1 MKTHSIEEFQTRM
14 GGARAGS
21 SARRRLLAASAP
33 VDASSPREWR
43 VAQTLRFDRDRVYGE
58 GYAHLGFHGP
68 GGVAYVLGHWAN
80 WVGALDGTGAL
91 AWSAGALP
99 LGGSPLHIETELPAP
114 MFVSGTS
121 EGLVYVSTYLDR
133 SVRLIEP
140 LSRRATILVDGA
152 ALGMTDIGNCL
163 VDGAGELWVNEVEG
177 RAIWHFSPSGE
188 RLERIGAPAGSGGEA
203 HSARP
208 GASPLPESM
217 RFEEARFGWI
227 ADIRLGPSGNIY
239 VLDAGSLALWSLD
252 PNLRR
257 ITRVAGSGEAGDAG
271 EGGPALLVSLGED
284 KSRRF
289 GGPISLSIDEEGNAF
304 IGDAANGRVLVVEAA
319 TGRAHAIARGLKGL
333 CSMDYFEG
341 RLFLPEDGGRLLVLE
356 RGDA

>member
-1 MKTHSIEEFQTRM
+1 
-14 GGARAGS
+14 
-21 SARRRLLAASAP
+21 
-33 VDASSPREWR
+33 
-43 VAQTLRFDRDRVYGE
+43 
-58 GYAHLGFHGP
+58 
-68 GGVAYVLGHWAN
+68 
-80 WVGALDGTGAL
+80 
-91 AWSAGALP
+91 
-99 LGGSPLHIETELPAP
+99 